1 MIAAVKA
8 SLSVIVPVHDCTI
21 FSGGRHDTNTA
32 DRRASQ
38 SVHHLVRSSTRTS
51 IISHFR
57 DPMFFD
63 ALRYLEDR
71 RELVVE
77 VVRIYLGAGLLF
89 RGIALVGLDTGLE
102 QLAGGAAPD
111 VPLTGV
117 ALYVAAA
124 HIIGGAM
131 LLAGLFTRLAAL
143 IQLPIVAGAVFLVHW
158 QEGLLAPS
166 QSLEFS
172 ALVLFLLLLVLVFGG
187 GPWSVDARWR
197 SSTTGP
203 SAAAPAS

>member
-1 MIAAVKA
+1 M
-8 SLSVIVPVHDCTI
+8 L
-21 FSGGRHDTNTA
+21 
-32 DRRASQ
+32 
-38 SVHHLVRSSTRTS
+38 
-51 IISHFR
+51 
-57 DPMFFD
+57 FD

-71 RELVVE
+71 RELVVD